1 MAWTKPDAPSLRAS
15 FLGQIVARPVAM
27 TMLVLSVAVFGLVSF
42 FKLRVDLLP
51 EISYPTL
58 TVRTSWPG
66 SAPEDVEQRLS
77 MRVQEALATLPHL
90 VRTTSTSRAGASD
103 VVLEFEWGTEM
114 TFAVQD
120 VREKLDGVFLPRGA
134 ERPLILR
141 YDPNLD
147 PILRIGVAVPK
158 GASSV
163 DDLARLRWLTE
174 KRIERELETVSG
186 VAAVQVRGGVQEE
199 IRVSVDPY
207 KLAAHGLDP
216 EMIATRL
223 AQENINASGGALR
236 EGSAEY
242 LVRTLNEFGSIEEI
256 ADLAIAQRGDAAI
269 RVRDVADVRRTGAR
283 RTVIS
288 RIDGAEAIEV
298 DIYREAGS
306 NIVQVADRVKERL
319 NGTAEQRAWTEK
331 LVAEGRE
338 REAETVDGRA
348 RANFLSWK
356 HRKDARFEILSD
368 QSTFIRAAIEEVQAS
383 ALTGSLLSI
392 LVLWLFLRRVAPT
405 LIIGLAIPI
414 SVIAT
419 FAPMFLGEVSL
430 NLMSLGG
437 LALGVGMMVD
447 GAIVVL
453 ESIERCR
460 DEGDDT
466 YSAAVRGTREVAGA
480 VTSTVITTIAVF
492 APILFV
498 TGIAGQMFGDQS
510 VAVVASLTVS
520 LFVALF
526 FIPVLCAL
534 PGLSG
539 GIRST
544 TASSAVPRTA
554 IAPPGATVRSGRI
567 ERLIRAWFEGTA
579 LAFGWLL
586 RGITLAFGA
595 LGKGLNL
602 LVWPLGAGF
611 NWFWLGVER
620 FYSGLLKRA
629 LAAPYIVLVVA
640 ALACWGAWARLPAVG
655 SELIPDIHQGEFTA
669 HVQLEASAPL
679 ERTDSILT
687 GLEQRVRALPDVRST
702 ALVCGI
708 EPDTLSRDPEGP
720 NTGRLSVRL
729 RDGIE
734 PEREDALAEE
744 VRALV
749 REHPAVVSV
758 EIRRPTPFALEA
770 PIAVEVRGRDL
781 DQLAAV
787 ADEVRARLERIPAL
801 SDVRTSARPGHPE
814 ARITF
819 DRDKTLEYGLD
830 LTRVT
835 NLVRDQVLGNV
846 STRFNEGEDRIDVRV
861 QGDIDVLSSL
871 DSVLDLVVNPEAPTP
886 VPLRAVADVRRVQG
900 PAEIRR
906 LGNTRAVVVTAA
918 GRGLDL
924 GGLSKRIQAEIA
936 DIQVPEDVLVELG
949 GQKREMEE
957 GLESMGFA
965 LWLAIFLV
973 YVTMAVQFESVLQ
986 PLVIMVT
993 VPLSAIGV
1001 VLALDLFEVKLSVM
1015 VLLGVVILAGVV
1027 VDNAIVLLDRV
1038 NQQRERGLSVR
1049 EALLD
1054 AGHIRL
1060 RPIMMTTLT
1069 TTLGLLPMSGWMP
1082 ALPGLGAGS
1091 SQGAEL
1097 QRPLAVTMIA
1107 GMVIGTL
1114 LTLVVI
1120 PAIYDL
1126 LFGTLQRRASRAR
1139 AAAESGA

>member
-1 MAWTKPDAPSLRAS
+1 MASPVAETRDRRAS
-15 FLGQIVARPVAM
+15 LIGRIVARPVAM

-42 FKLRVDLLP
+42 AKLRIDLLP

-66 SAPEDVEQRLS
+66 SAPEDVEQRIS
-77 MRVQEALATLPHL
+77 ERVQEALSTLPHL
-90 VRTTSTSRAGASD
+90 VRTSSISRAGASD
-103 VVLEFEWGTEM
+103 VVLEFEWGTQM

-147 PILRIGVAVPK
+147 PILRIGVAKPA
-158 GASSV
+158 GLSSP
-163 DDLARLRWLTE
+163 DELAQLRWLTE
-174 KRIERELETVSG
+174 KRIERELETVPG
-186 VAAVQVRGGVQEE
+186 VAAVQVRGGIEEE
-199 IRVSVDPY
+199 ILVSADPY

-216 EMIATRL
+216 EAVATRL

-242 LVRTLNEFGSIEEI
+242 LVRTLNEFGSVDEI
-256 ADLAIAQRGDAAI
+256 ADLALVRRGDAAV
-269 RVRDVADVRRTGAR
+269 RVRDVARVERTAAK

-288 RIDGAEAIEV
+288 RLDGAEAVEV
-298 DIYREAGS
+298 AIYREAGA
-306 NIVQVADRVKERL
+306 NIVEVADRVKQQL
-319 NGTAEQRAWTEK
+319 FGTPEQQAWTRK

-348 RANFLSWK
+348 RADFLAWK
-356 HRKDARFEILSD
+356 HRKDARFELLSD
-368 QSTFIRAAIEEVQAS
+368 QSTFIRAAIDEVRSA

-392 LVLWLFLRRVAPT
+392 LVLWLFLRRLAPT
-405 LIIGLAIPI
+405 IIIGLAIPI
-414 SVIAT
+414 SIVAT
-419 FAPMFLGEVSL
+419 FAPMFIGDVTL

-460 DEGDDT
+460 EDGDSPFD
-466 YSAAVRGTREVAGA
+466 AAVRGTQEVAGA

-539 GIRST
+539 AERRDGAAAGPPEYESKNFFSGLGRV
-544 TASSAVPRTA
+544 ASFAFGVPLRGLLAVLR
-554 IAPPGATVRSGRI
+554 VV
-567 ERLIRAWFEGTA
+567 GTC
-579 LAFGWLL
+579 LGWLL
-586 RGITLAFGA
+586 SPVSKAFNWIWMRVERGYEGVLRLALVAPLAVLA
-595 LGKGLNL
+595 LAL
-602 LVWPLGAGF
+602 LVG
-611 NWFWLGVER
+611 WL
-620 FYSGLLKRA
+620 
-629 LAAPYIVLVVA
+629 
-640 ALACWGAWARLPAVG
+640 AWWRLPSVG

-669 HVQLEASAPL
+669 HVQLEESTPLDRTDAILSELDRSVRASA
-679 ERTDSILT
+679 E
-687 GLEQRVRALPDVRST
+687 VRST
-702 ALVCGI
+702 ALVSGI
-708 EPDTLSRDPEGP
+708 EPDTLSRDQEGP
-720 NTGRLSVRL
+720 HTGRLTVRL
-729 RDGIE
+729 REGVGAA
-734 PEREDALAEE
+734 REDSFSEE
-744 VRALV
+744 VRTLLE
-749 REHPAVVSV
+749 RHPAVVAV
-758 EIRRPTPFALEA
+758 EIRRPTPFALES

-781 DQLAAV
+781 EALTEVAAQ
-787 ADEVRARLERIPAL
+787 VRARLLTIDDL
-801 SDVRTSARPGHPE
+801 TDVRSSARPGHPE

-819 DRDKTLEYGLD
+819 DRDKTLEYRLD
-830 LTRVT
+830 LAKVT

-861 QGDIDVLSSL
+861 QGDPAMLSSL
-871 DSVLDLVVNPEAPTP
+871 DSVLDLVVNPGSASPL
-886 VPLRAVADVRRVQG
+886 PLRAVAEVSRVQG

-924 GGLSKRIQAEIA
+924 GGLSQRIEREIG
-936 DIQVPEDVLVELG
+936 DLQVPADVVVEVG

-957 GLESMGFA
+957 GLRSMEFA

-993 VPLSAIGV
+993 VPLSVIGV
-1001 VLALDLFEVKLSVM
+1001 VLALDIFEVKLSVI

-1038 NQQRERGLSVR
+1038 NQQRGRGMDVR
-1049 EALLD
+1049 AALIEA
-1054 AGHIRL
+1054 GTTRL
-1060 RPIMMTTLT
+1060 RPIMMTTAT
-1069 TTLGLLPMSGWMP
+1069 TVLGLLPMSGWLP
-1082 ALPGLGAGS
+1082 VLPGLGSGS

-1097 QRPLAVTMIA
+1097 QQPLAITMIA
-1107 GMVIGTL
+1107 GMILGTL

-1120 PAIYDL
+1120 PALYEL
-1126 LFGTLQRRASRAR
+1126 LFGTLERRAGRAR
-1139 AAAESGA
+1139 PGA

>member
-1 MAWTKPDAPSLRAS
+1 MAPPSDAGRVAEGRTRRDSVIGRL
-15 FLGQIVARPVAM
+15 VARPVAM
-27 TMLVLSVAVFGLVSF
+27 TMLVLSVAVFGIVSF

-66 SAPEDVEQRLS
+66 SAPEDVEQRIS
-77 MRVQEALATLPHL
+77 ERVQEALSTLPHL
-90 VRTTSTSRAGASD
+90 VRSSSISRAGASD
-103 VVLEFEWGTEM
+103 VVLEFEWGSEM

-120 VREKLDGVFLPRGA
+120 VREKLDGVFMPRGA

-158 GASSV
+158 GASNE
-163 DDLARLRWLTE
+163 DELARLRWLTE
-174 KRIERELETVSG
+174 KRIERELETVPG

-199 IRVSVDPY
+199 IRISADPF

-216 EMIATRL
+216 EAVALRL

-242 LVRTLNEFGSIEEI
+242 LVRTLNEFGSVEEI
-256 ADLAIAQRGDAAI
+256 ADLAVVRRGDAAV
-269 RVRDVADVRRTGAR
+269 RVRDVARVERTGAK

-288 RIDGAEAIEV
+288 RIDGDEAVEISV
-298 DIYREAGS
+298 YREAGA

-319 NGTAEQRAWTEK
+319 FGTPEQRAWTAK
-331 LVAEGRE
+331 LVAQGRE
-338 REAETVDGRA
+338 KESETIEGRA
-348 RANFLSWK
+348 RADYIEWK
-356 HRKDARFEILSD
+356 HRKEARFELLSD
-368 QSTFIRAAIEEVQAS
+368 QSTFIRAAIDEVRSS
-383 ALTGSLLSI
+383 ALTGSILSI

-414 SVIAT
+414 SVVAT
-419 FAPMFLGEVSL
+419 FAPMFLGDVTL

-453 ESIERCR
+453 ESIEQCR
-460 DEGDDT
+460 EEGDNAFD
-466 YSAAVRGTREVAGA
+466 AAVRGTQEVAGA
-480 VTSTVITTIAVF
+480 VTSTVVTTIAVF

-510 VAVVASLTVS
+510 LAVVASLTVS

-539 GIRST
+539 AAERG
-544 TASSAVPRTA
+544 
-554 IAPPGATVRSGRI
+554 API
-567 ERLIRAWFEGTA
+567 ERDALPERPGRWVRVRRLVG
-579 LAFGWLL
+579 LAFGYPLRALVLLGGGGARLLGWLT
-586 RGITLAFGA
+586 RPISGAFA
-595 LGKGLNL
+595 
-602 LVWPLGAGF
+602 WI
-611 NWFWLGVER
+611 WSGVER
-620 FYSGLLKRA
+620 LYGGLLRA
-629 LAAPYIVLVVA
+629 AVRAPLLVIAASIGAGGLAWL
-640 ALACWGAWARLPAVG
+640 RLPAVG

-669 HVQLEASAPL
+669 HVQLEESTPL
-679 ERTDSILT
+679 DRTDAILST
-687 GLEQRVRALPDVRST
+687 LDARVRALPEVRST
-702 ALVCGI
+702 ALVSGI

-720 NTGRLSVRL
+720 HTGRLTVRL
-729 RDGIE
+729 ADSVGSA
-734 PEREDALAEE
+734 REDAFAEE
-744 VRALV
+744 VRALL
-749 REHPAVVSV
+749 REHPAVVAV

-781 DQLAAV
+781 DQIGRIAN
-787 ADEVRARLERIPAL
+787 EVRDRLARIDEL
-801 SDVRTSARPGHPE
+801 SDVRTSVRPGHPE

-819 DRDKTLEYGLD
+819 DRDKTLEYRLD
-830 LTRVT
+830 LSKVT

-846 STRFNEGEDRIDVRV
+846 GTRFNEGEDRIDVRV
-861 QGDIDVLSSL
+861 QGDLDVLSSL
-871 DSVLDLVVNPEAPTP
+871 DSVLDLVVNPGAANP
-886 VPLRAVADVRRVQG
+886 VPLRAVAEVRRVQG

-924 GGLSKRIQAEIA
+924 GGLSQRIQREIA
-936 DIQVPEDVLVELG
+936 DIETPADVLVELG

-957 GLESMGFA
+957 GLRSMQFA

-973 YVTMAVQFESVLQ
+973 YITMAVQFESVLQ

-1001 VLALDLFEVKLSVM
+1001 VLALDLFEVKLSVI

-1038 NQQRERGLSVR
+1038 NQQRGRGMSVR
-1049 EALLD
+1049 EALLE
-1054 AGHIRL
+1054 AGSTRL
-1060 RPIMMTTLT
+1060 RPIMMTTAT
-1069 TTLGLLPMSGWMP
+1069 TVLGLLPMSGWMP
-1082 ALPGLGAGS
+1082 QIPGLGAGS
-1091 SQGAEL
+1091 SEGAEL
-1097 QRPLAVTMIA
+1097 QRPLAITMIA
-1107 GMVIGTL
+1107 GMILGTL
-1114 LTLVVI
+1114 LTLIVI
-1120 PAIYDL
+1120 PALYDL
-1126 LFGTLQRRASRAR
+1126 LFGALERRQQRRLQHRQQSG
-1139 AAAESGA
+1139 SGA

>member
-1 MAWTKPDAPSLRAS
+1 MALEPDAGRTRRDSVIGRL
-15 FLGQIVARPVAM
+15 VARPVAM
-27 TMLVLSVAVFGLVSF
+27 TMLVLSVAVFGIVSF

-66 SAPEDVEQRLS
+66 SAPEDVEQRIS

-90 VRTTSTSRAGASD
+90 VRSSSNSRAGASD

-120 VREKLDGVFLPRGA
+120 VREKLDGVFMPRGA

-158 GASSV
+158 GATSA

-174 KRIERELETVSG
+174 KRIERELETVPG
-186 VAAVQVRGGVQEE
+186 VAAVQVRGGIQEE
-199 IRVSVDPY
+199 IRISADPF

-216 EMIATRL
+216 EAVALRL
-223 AQENINASGGALR
+223 AQENINASGGSLR

-242 LVRTLNEFGSIEEI
+242 LVRTLNEFGSVEEI
-256 ADLAIAQRGDAAI
+256 ADLAIVRRGDAAV
-269 RVRDVADVRRTGAR
+269 RVRDVAHVERTGAK

-288 RIDGAEAIEV
+288 RIDGDEAVEISV
-298 DIYREAGS
+298 YREAGA
-306 NIVQVADRVKERL
+306 NIVQVADRVKSRL
-319 NGTAEQRAWTEK
+319 FGTPEQRQWTAT

-338 REAETVDGRA
+338 KESETIEGRA
-348 RANFLSWK
+348 RADYLEWK
-356 HRKDARFEILSD
+356 HRKDARFELLSD
-368 QSTFIRAAIEEVQAS
+368 QSTFIRAAIDEVRSS
-383 ALTGSLLSI
+383 ALTGAILSI

-414 SVIAT
+414 SVVAT
-419 FAPMFLGEVSL
+419 FAPMFLGDVTL

-460 DEGDDT
+460 DDGDSPFD
-466 YSAAVRGTREVAGA
+466 AAVRGTQEVAGA
-480 VTSTVITTIAVF
+480 VTSTVVTTIAVF

-498 TGIAGQMFGDQS
+498 TGVAGQMFGDQS
-510 VAVVASLTVS
+510 LAVVASLTVS

-539 GIRST
+539 AAQR
-544 TASSAVPRTA
+544 
-554 IAPPGATVRSGRI
+554 GATGAS
-567 ERLIRAWFEGTA
+567 ERLAPATGFWARVRRVFGI
-579 LAFGWLL
+579 AFGYPL
-586 RGITLAFGA
+586 RALVIAFGA
-595 LGKGLNL
+595 ILKFLGWLTR
-602 LVWPLGAGF
+602 PISGAFAWSWGY
-611 NWFWLGVER
+611 VER
-620 FYSGLLKRA
+620 FYRGLLRFA
-629 LAAPYIVLVVA
+629 VAAPLVVIA
-640 ALACWGAWARLPAVG
+640 ASILAGWLAWMRLPAVG

-669 HVQLEASAPL
+669 HVQLEESTPL
-679 ERTDSILT
+679 DRTDAILS
-687 GLEQRVRALPDVRST
+687 GLDARVRTLPEVRAT
-702 ALVCGI
+702 ALVSGI

-720 NTGRLSVRL
+720 HTGRLTVRMV
-729 RDGIE
+729 DGVE
-734 PEREDALAEE
+734 SEREDVFAEE
-744 VRALV
+744 VRALL
-749 REHPAVVSV
+749 REHPAVVAV

-781 DQLAAV
+781 DEIGRIAN
-787 ADEVRARLERIPAL
+787 EVRDRLTRIPEL

-819 DRDKTLEYGLD
+819 DRDKTLEYRLD
-830 LTRVT
+830 LSKVT

-846 STRFNEGEDRIDVRV
+846 GTRFNEGEDRIDVRV
-861 QGDIDVLSSL
+861 QGDLDVLSSL
-871 DSVLDLVVNPEAPTP
+871 DSVLDLVVNPGAANP

-924 GGLSKRIQAEIA
+924 GGLSQRIQREIA
-936 DIQVPEDVLVELG
+936 DIETPADVLVELG

-957 GLESMGFA
+957 GLQSMQFA

-973 YVTMAVQFESVLQ
+973 YITMAVQFESVLQ

-1001 VLALDLFEVKLSVM
+1001 VLALDLFEVKLSVI

-1038 NQQRERGLSVR
+1038 NQQRGRGMSVR
-1049 EALLD
+1049 DALLE
-1054 AGHIRL
+1054 AGSTRL
-1060 RPIMMTTLT
+1060 RPIMMTTAT
-1069 TTLGLLPMSGWMP
+1069 TVLGLLPMSGWLP
-1082 ALPGLGAGS
+1082 SIPGLGAGS

-1097 QRPLAVTMIA
+1097 QRPLAITMIA
-1107 GMVIGTL
+1107 GMILGTL
-1114 LTLVVI
+1114 LTLMVI
-1120 PAIYDL
+1120 PALYDM
-1126 LFGTLQRRASRAR
+1126 LFGALERRKLRR
-1139 AAAESGA
+1139 GGA